1 MIRALIV
8 LECVLL
14 IIVALDRVVG
24 VPASGVTSGV
34 TIERAARERDIGRDM
49 STNVQDGLMRTAIAP
64 AAAVARPGFP
74 QSVTLDETAHAM
86 ARTKPAESSIVSR
99 AASPTTLPAATSR

>member
-1 MIRALIV
+1 MIRAFIV

-24 VPASGVTSGV
+24 VPASGVT
-34 TIERAARERDIGRDM
+34 IERAARERDISRDM
-49 STNVQDGLMRTAIAP
+49 STNVQEGSMRTAIAP

-86 ARTKPAESSIVSR
+86 ARTRPAESSIVSR
-99 AASPTTLPAATSR
+99 AASQTPLPAATSR